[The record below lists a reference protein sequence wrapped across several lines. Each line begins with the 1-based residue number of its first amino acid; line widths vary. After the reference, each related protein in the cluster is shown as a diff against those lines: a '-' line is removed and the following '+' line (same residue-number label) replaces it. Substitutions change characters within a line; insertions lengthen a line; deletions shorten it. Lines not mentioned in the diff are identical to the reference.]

1 MIRIGIIGMSPGNAH
16 PYSWSAIV
24 NGCFDGA
31 EIAGIGYPAVAAYL
45 EANKDTL
52 GIPSAR
58 VTHVWAQEQ
67 SIAESIARA
76 AQIGTIARHPEDMIG
91 EVDAVILARDD
102 PEYHREMAATFIDAG
117 VPVFIDK
124 PLCYSEED
132 LDWFTAQHAAG
143 RFIMSC
149 SSMRYASEAR
159 AVRQELASLGEPELV
174 TAVGKKDWKK
184 YGIHLLEGIFAV
196 LGDPKA
202 VSVQHTGSLGREIVH
217 IRLEKGPEIT
227 LHLFQE
233 ISGTFQ
239 FSFFGPNGWR
249 LADIRNSYS
258 MFRDNLVEF
267 IRSVGEGAPRIPFSY
282 TESLMRIL
290 IAADRSRAEGGKL
303 IVL

>member
-1 MIRIGIIGMSPGNAH
+1 MIKIGIIGMSPGNAH

-31 EIAGIGYPAVAAYL
+31 EIAAVGYPAVAAYL
-45 EANKDTL
+45 EANRDTL

-67 SIAESIARA
+67 SVAESIARA
-76 AQIGTIARHPEDMIG
+76 TQIGTVVQHSTDMIG
-91 EVDAVILARDD
+91 EVNAVILARDD
-102 PEYHREMAATFIDAG
+102 PEYHREMAAPFVNAG
-117 VPVFIDK
+117 IPIFIDK
-124 PLCYSEED
+124 PLCYSEKD
-132 LDWFTAQHAAG
+132 LRWFADQHSAG

-149 SSMRYASEAR
+149 SSMRYAAEAR
-159 AVRQELASLGEPELV
+159 TLKQELAALGELELV

-202 VSVQHTGSLGREIVH
+202 VSVQHTGSLEKEIVH

-233 ISGTFQ
+233 ITGTFQ
-239 FSFFGPNGWR
+239 FSFFGRNSWR
-249 LADIRNSYS
+249 LVDIRNSYS

-267 IRSVGEGAPRIPFSY
+267 IRSVEEGKPRISFAH
-282 TESLMRIL
+282 TEALMRIL
-290 IAADRSRAEGGKL
+290 IAAEESRTGGGRPV
-303 IVL
+303 VL